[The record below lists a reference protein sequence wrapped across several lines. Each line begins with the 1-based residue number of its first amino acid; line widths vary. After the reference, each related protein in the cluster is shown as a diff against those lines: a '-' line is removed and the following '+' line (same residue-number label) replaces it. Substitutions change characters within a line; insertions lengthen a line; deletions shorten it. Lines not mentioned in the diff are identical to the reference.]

1 MKSMTGYAKHS
12 CVVNGN
18 IITIEIRTLNSKQI
32 DVNLRAPSTFREKE
46 IEIRNIINQLE
57 RGKIDITISEETN
70 NKKTN
75 QLDIELVKNRF
86 EELRSVNQS
95 LDSPCSD
102 RDLLTTILNQ
112 SEVWATKSEEEMME
126 ENWQTILCEIT
137 EATKTVDQFR
147 KHEGEV
153 LKSDFVK
160 HINYIEEQLNEV
172 PQFEEERIETA
183 KERIRRFMNESGI
196 KEVDENRFEQ
206 ELIYYLEKLDITE
219 EKTRLKKHIEYFRA
233 TMDNEEGCGKKMGFV
248 AQEMGREIN
257 TMGSKANHIEIQR
270 RVILMKDALEKIKEQ
285 IGNIL

>member
-12 CVVNGN
+12 CDVNGK

-57 RGKIDITISEETN
+57 RGKIDITITEESS
-70 NKKTN
+70 NKRIN
-75 QLDIELVKNRF
+75 QLDTELVKNRY
-86 EELRSVNQS
+86 EELKSVNQ
-95 LDSPCSD
+95 LLESPCSD
-102 RDLLTTILNQ
+102 KDLLMIILNQ
-112 SEVWATKSEEEMME
+112 SEAWATKTEEELTE
-126 ENWQTILCEIT
+126 ENWKSILCEIT
-137 EATKTVDQFR
+137 EATKTVDAFR
-147 KHEGEV
+147 KHEGEI
-153 LKSDFVK
+153 LKEDFIK
-160 HINYIEEQLNEV
+160 HIDFIEEQQNEV
-172 PQFEEERIETA
+172 PQFEEERIATA

-196 KEVDENRFEQ
+196 KEIDENRFEQ

-219 EKTRLKKHIEYFRA
+219 EKTRLRKHIEYFRD
-233 TMDNEEGCGKKMGFV
+233 TLNNEEGCGKKLGFV